1 MTKEQINTKLSEE
14 WEELARLRS
23 IGLGDSRKAR
33 IIEEWVHDWRTE
45 LDKLA

>member
-14 WEELARLRS
+14 REELARLRS
-23 IGLGDSRKAR
+23 IGLHDSQKAR
-33 IIEEWVHDWRTE
+33 IIEQWVQHWWTE